1 MEVKEGKF
9 ENGKGPSILDRV
21 DSIGNILKMAE
32 KEQKDDDADN
42 ADDKSGSASG
52 SGDDE

>member
-9 ENGKGPSILDRV
+9 EKGKGPSILDRV
-21 DSIGNILKMAE
+21 DSIGNVLKME
-32 KEQKDDDADN
+32 EQEQKDDS
-42 ADDKSGSASG
+42 DDKQSESE